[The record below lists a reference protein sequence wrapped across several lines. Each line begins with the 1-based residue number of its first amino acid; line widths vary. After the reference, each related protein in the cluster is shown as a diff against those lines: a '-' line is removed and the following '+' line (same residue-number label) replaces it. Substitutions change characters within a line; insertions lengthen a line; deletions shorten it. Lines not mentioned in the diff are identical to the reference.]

1 MAFMRR
7 ILGRINE
14 EELEEFRRQVDLHW
28 RGPIKDT
35 DHGFASAIAYMIYV
49 DMKSRE
55 KLQKSTDRLSIV
67 LTVATI
73 VFSLLVAYGILGV

>member
-1 MAFMRR
+1 MVFMRR
-7 ILGRINE
+7 IWEEINE